1 MWELSELSWKIKP
14 QELWERREM
23 AHNRIKGQVDKG

>member
-1 MWELSELSWKIKP
+1 MWELLELSWKIKL

-23 AHNRIKGQVDKG
+23 VYNRIKG